1 MNCKNFRRRTKKYET
16 YFYCTC
22 LKKNI
27 NFNDCQK
34 CMRKEYK
41 EYKKIKN
48 KTSDLSKLERNRFS
62 IITSD
67 LEHCYLCEI
76 EHKKKAT
83 NKHEAFYGTA
93 DRKLSMKY
101 GLVVPLCD
109 QHHTIG
115 NLAVHNNYFTDIK
128 LKQIAQKK
136 FEEKYGHE
144 EFMKIFKKNY
154 L

>member
-1 MNCKNFRRRTKKYET
+1 MNCKNFRRRTKKYEI

-34 CMRKEYK
+34 CIHKEYK
-41 EYKKIKN
+41 EYKQIKN

-67 LEHCYLCEI
+67 LKHCYLCE
-76 EHKKKAT
+76 KLAT
-83 NKHEAFYGTA
+83 CKHEAFFGTA
-93 DRKLSMKY
+93 DRKLSMKF
-101 GLVVPLCD
+101 GLVFPLCD
-109 QHHTIG
+109 NCHTAE
-115 NLAVHNNYFTDIK
+115 NTAVHNNYFTDIK
-128 LKQIAQKK
+128 LKQIAQRK
-136 FEEKYGHE
+136 FEEKYSHE
-144 EFMKIFKKNY
+144 EFMEIFKKNY